1 MCLHIQFF
9 GLFFSLVFF
18 CFCCFASGPN
28 SGSFIYIYMLHRCV
42 VGFVVCF
49 VCWLCL
55 LCCCVWFWH
64 GGVGANA
71 FFFFVVFFVLF
82 LVVFVLGC
90 CDGVGMYVCIC
101 RCINL

>member
-1 MCLHIQFF
+1 MPAYWILWVVF
-9 GLFFSLVFF
+9 LSFF
-18 CFCCFASGPN
+18 CFVSGPG
-28 SGSFIYIYMLHRCV
+28 SGLYIICVLHRCV

>member
-1 MCLHIQFF
+1 MCLHNGFSGLIFF
-9 GLFFSLVFF
+9 LFFVLFLVLVQV
-18 CFCCFASGPN
+18 
-28 SGSFIYIYMLHRCV
+28 YIYVLHRCV

>member
-1 MCLHIQFF
+1 M
-9 GLFFSLVFF
+9 
-18 CFCCFASGPN
+18 
-28 SGSFIYIYMLHRCV
+28 
-42 VGFVVCF
+42 
-49 VCWLCL
+49 CWLCL

-90 CDGVGMYVCIC
+90 CGGVGIC
-101 RCINL
+101 MCASVDVYIYSVVVQKRGLSGFDDKKFILDDGISTLSYGHKQLFKN